1 MAEAGASPAE
11 IAVAMKAAFAA
22 AGKADDP
29 FIAEELAISMAKALA
44 ASGASPD
51 DIGRDILFLVL
62 RMEPVLSSTSFE
74 TPALFSC

>member
-51 DIGRDILFLVL
+51 DIGK
-62 RMEPVLSSTSFE
+62 STSSQYAE
-74 TPALFSC
+74 RTLNSCQN

>member
-51 DIGRDILFLVL
+51 DIGKDILFLV
-62 RMEPVLSSTSFE
+62 
-74 TPALFSC
+74 